1 MLYDIKIMLV
11 SIIPDLVIL
20 VWFLYITYIGSMIL
34 YNTSSTRTIG
44 AQF

>member
-34 YNTSSTRTIG
+34 YNTSSTIG